1 MFTKFL
7 DMWNASIELVQ
18 QVSAN
23 FYGHTLNSISTTDFE
38 MKYLLTTV
46 HGAYVIT
53 VSNMTKKKC
62 NISVQ
67 SGLREIFNHT
77 YSIRANLKC
86 IQAPYYAVS
95 KAILDYEHQLARL
108 KFVAHLSIKPWY
120 MYTARGLSPVACV
133 HVPSAQ

>member
-1 MFTKFL
+1 MFAKFL
-7 DMWNASIELVQ
+7 DMWNASIALVQ
-18 QVSAN
+18 QVAIN
-23 FYGHTLNSISTTDFE
+23 FKIHTLNTISTTDFE
-38 MKYLLTTV
+38 MKYYLTTF

-77 YSIRANLKC
+77 YDIRTNLKC
-86 IQAPYYAVS
+86 MQAPYYAVS
-95 KAILDYEHQLARL
+95 KAVLDYEHQLMRL

-120 MYTARGLSPVACV
+120 MYSAQGQSPVTY
-133 HVPSAQ
+133 